1 MDGNY
6 ALTEYLATFID
17 ELVATGVK
25 HAVISPG
32 SRSTPL
38 ALLMAEHPTL
48 QTWINIDERSAGFF
62 ALGIAK
68 SLKEPVALLCTSGTA
83 AANYFPAIVEA
94 TYSRVPLVVLTADR
108 PHELRE
114 VGAPQAI
121 NQLDMY
127 GSYSKWFVEMAIPEN
142 TPSLLN
148 YAKTVAARA
157 VATSMASP
165 AGIVH
170 VNFPLREPLVP
181 NFDHVVWNHDDTSKK
196 VITKRIE
203 KLSESVTA
211 LMKEVSEYE
220 KGIIVCGPHDQ
231 EGFPKAVT
239 ELASILGYP
248 ILADPLSQ
256 VRSGDH
262 SKEHV
267 VECYDAILRSS
278 EAFNALKP
286 DVVIRLGA
294 MPVSKV
300 LTQLISTSDAR
311 YHIVVDED
319 LGFRDPTLKATH
331 FLQHDEV
338 IFCKEVAAGV
348 GSNREEKGYLHEWL
362 KANELARKI
371 LQSHVSDF
379 NFEGDVVRRL
389 SSTLKPSM
397 SLFIGNSMPVRD
409 IDSFYFTDDKHIRI
423 LANRG
428 ANGID
433 GIISTAL
440 GASVE
445 GKRLV
450 LLVGDITFYHD
461 LNGLLASKLHNLPI
475 TIVVVNNNGG
485 GIFSFLPQAKEEKHF
500 ELLFGTPMDLD
511 FEKVVTMYGG
521 HFKRVQS
528 WSEYEDEL
536 IQSYESE
543 QLTVIEVQTASREE
557 NVKLHRNLWNE
568 VTDELKKLF

>member
-6 ALTEYLATFID
+6 ALTEYLGAFID
-17 ELVATGVK
+17 EMVASGVK

-48 QTWINIDERSAGFF
+48 KTWINIDERSAGFF

-68 SLKEPVALLCTSGTA
+68 STQSPVALLCTSGTA

-94 TYSRVPLVVLTADR
+94 TYSRVPLIVLTADR

-121 NQLDMY
+121 NQIDMY

-142 TPSLLN
+142 TPALLN

-157 VATSMASP
+157 VATSDSAP
-165 AGIVH
+165 AGVVH
-170 VNFPLREPLVP
+170 LNFPLREPLVP
-181 NFDHVVWNHDDTSKK
+181 NFNHVTWSKGDSVKK
-196 VITKRIE
+196 VITNKEEKISASVIE
-203 KLSESVTA
+203 L
-211 LMKEVSEYE
+211 LQEVNQYE
-220 KGIIVCGPHDQ
+220 KGIIVCGPQDQ

-239 ELASILGYP
+239 ELAEVLGYP

-256 VRSGDH
+256 LRSGKH
-262 SKEHV
+262 AKENV
-267 VECYDAILRSS
+267 VECYDAILKCSA
-278 EAFNALKP
+278 AFEALKP

-300 LTQLISTSDAR
+300 LTQLISASEAR
-311 YHIVVDED
+311 YHLVVDEN

-331 FLQHDEV
+331 FLHYDEV
-338 IFCKEVAAGV
+338 VFCKEAATHV
-348 GSNREEKGYLHEWL
+348 IAKRKAKQYLQQWI
-362 KANELARKI
+362 KANEIARPI

-379 NFEGDVVRRL
+379 HFEGDVVRRL
-389 SSTLKPSM
+389 TSTMKPHM
-397 SLFIGNSMPVRD
+397 CLFIGNSMPIRD
-409 IDSFYFTDDKHIRI
+409 VDSFYFLDEKNIRI

-440 GASVE
+440 GASIE

-511 FEKVVTMYGG
+511 FEKVVNMYGG
-521 HFKRVQS
+521 RFKRVQS
-528 WSEYEDEL
+528 WSEYEDQLLE
-536 IQSYESE
+536 SYEAN
-543 QLTVIEVQTASREE
+543 QLTVIEVPTASRDE

-568 VTDELKKLF
+568 VTKELQNLF

>member
-1 MDGNY
+1 MDSNL

-17 ELVATGVK
+17 EMVASGVK

-48 QTWINIDERSAGFF
+48 KTWINIDERSAGFF

-68 SLKEPVALLCTSGTA
+68 STQSPVALLCTSGTA

-94 TYSRVPLVVLTADR
+94 TYSRVPLIVLTADR

-121 NQLDMY
+121 NQIDMY

-142 TPSLLN
+142 TPTLLN
-148 YAKTVAARA
+148 YVKTVAARA
-157 VATSMASP
+157 VATSMAAP

-170 VNFPLREPLVP
+170 LNFPFREPLVP
-181 NFDHVVWNHDDTSKK
+181 NFEHLTWRNHDEVKAVLTDK
-196 VITKRIE
+196 E
-203 KLSESVTA
+203 DKLSYSVME
-211 LMKEVSEYE
+211 LVQQVNQYE
-220 KGIIVCGPHDQ
+220 KGIIVCGPQDQ
-231 EGFPKAVT
+231 EGFPEAVT
-239 ELASILGYP
+239 ELAMALGFP

-256 VRSGDH
+256 LRSGTH
-262 SKEHV
+262 SKV
-267 VECYDAILRSS
+267 NVIECYDAIIRSTAAFEALRP
-278 EAFNALKP
+278 E
-286 DVVIRLGA
+286 VVIRFGA

-300 LTQLISTSDAR
+300 LTQLISSSDTR

-331 FLQHDEV
+331 FIHNDEKS
-338 IFCKEVAAGV
+338 FCLEAAANI
-348 GSNREEKGYLHEWL
+348 SEKRETKGYLEKWT
-362 KANELARKI
+362 KANEMARPI

-379 NFEGDVVRRL
+379 QFEGDVVRRL
-389 SSTLKPSM
+389 STTLQPNM
-397 SLFIGNSMPVRD
+397 SLFIGNSMPIRD
-409 IDSFYFTDDKHIRI
+409 LDTFYFLDEKNIRI

-440 GASVE
+440 GASIE

-475 TIVVVNNNGG
+475 TIVIVNNNGG

-500 ELLFGTPMDLD
+500 ELLFGTPIDLD

-521 HFKRVQS
+521 TFKRVQS
-528 WSEYEDEL
+528 WSEYEDSL
-536 IQSYESE
+536 LKSYQSN
-543 QLTVIEVQTASREE
+543 QLTVIEVPTANRDE
-557 NVKLHRNLWNE
+557 NVKLHRSLWNA
-568 VTDELKKLF
+568 VTEELQNLF